1 MKIDKAFIL
10 REIAGEYV
18 IIPTGK
24 TLLSF
29 NGLLSVNGIGA
40 FLWERLQTE
49 VTREELVEAV
59 LNEYDIDEET
69 AGADIDEFLGI
80 LTEKQILEK

>member
-24 TLLSF
+24 TLSF